1 MPGEIRPLMSMVH
14 YLERL
19 GSHRNNKLSD
29 VNDRDRNDL
38 RDQYSLQSIEK
49 LIYFVL
55 SIYP

>member
-1 MPGEIRPLMSMVH
+1 MV
-14 YLERL
+14 LSKVSV
-19 GSHRNNKLSD
+19 GRNNKLSD
-29 VNDRDRNDL
+29 LNDRDRNDL

>member
-1 MPGEIRPLMSMVH
+1 MVLSKVSM
-14 YLERL
+14 
-19 GSHRNNKLSD
+19 GRNNKLSD
-29 VNDRDRNDL
+29 LNDRDRNDL